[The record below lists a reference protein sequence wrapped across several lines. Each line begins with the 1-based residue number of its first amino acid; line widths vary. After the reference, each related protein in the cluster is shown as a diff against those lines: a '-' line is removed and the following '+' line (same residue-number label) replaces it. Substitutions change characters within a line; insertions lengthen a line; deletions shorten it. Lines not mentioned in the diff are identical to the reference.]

1 MRNSILLLK
10 DKSLCFYQ
18 FFFLAYPTD
27 NIYSKK
33 MCFLLIL
40 LNEEQSTN
48 I

>member
-27 NIYSKK
+27 NIYSKRNV
-33 MCFLLIL
+33 FTLDI
-40 LNEEQSTN
+40 T
-48 I
+48 